1 LTLHLSPAGQS
12 AAEAPAVTVAGL
24 PAEPWWRDAVTYQV
38 YVRSFAD
45 GNGDGIG
52 DLRGI
57 RDRLAYLSELGVN
70 ALWLNPCFPSP
81 MADAGYDIA
90 DYRDVE
96 PSFGTLA
103 EMDALIEEAHRL
115 GIRVLLDIVPNHCSD
130 RHPRFQEALAAAPR
144 SAQRSWFWF
153 RPGRGPNGDEPPN
166 NWQSYFGGPA
176 WTRVTEPDGTPGQW
190 YLHLFASE
198 QPDFNWENPAVRED
212 FLTTLRFWFDR
223 GVDGFRIDSAA
234 ILVKDPL
241 LPDLDPAAG
250 PEQEHPYN
258 DRDGIHGIYQEW
270 RAVAD
275 SYDEPRALFG
285 EVWIA
290 DPQRFAKY
298 LRPQE
303 MHAAFNFPFLQCAW
317 EPAALRRVIDQTV
330 SFHRP
335 VGAPATWVLSNHDV
349 TRHVTRYG
357 RAETTFD
364 FDDRGHGRP
373 LDLALGTRRA
383 RAAALLYLALPGG
396 AYLYQGEEL
405 GLWEVEDIPDAL
417 RDDPMWRRT
426 GGENPGR
433 DGCRVPLPWSGRRPP
448 FGFSTPADAEA
459 EPWLPM
465 QPAAWREHTVEYQLG
480 DPDSMLELYRSALAL
495 RRSAPGLG
503 SERAS
508 LRWLDSAPEI
518 LAFRRGDD
526 SACVVNL
533 STEAVALPRYDT
545 LLLTSAPLT
554 DDGLLPPDCA
564 AWLRLS

>member
-1 LTLHLSPAGQS
+1 LTPHLTAPAQPAPTAAAPAGLL
-12 AAEAPAVTVAGL
+12 AD
-24 PAEPWWRDAVTYQV
+24 PWWRDAVTYQV

-57 RDRLAYLSELGVN
+57 REKLGYLAELGVN
-70 ALWLNPCFPSP
+70 AIWLNPCFPSP

-90 DYRDVE
+90 DYREIE
-96 PSFGTLA
+96 PSFGTLD
-103 EMDALIEEAHRL
+103 EMDALIAGAHER

-130 RHPRFQEALAAAPR
+130 RHPRFQEALRAEPR

-153 RPGRGPNGDEPPN
+153 RPGRGPGGDLPPN

-190 YLHLFASE
+190 YLHLFAPE
-198 QPDFNWENPAVRED
+198 QPDFNWENPEVRAD
-212 FLTTLRFWFDR
+212 FVKTLRFWFDR
-223 GVDGFRIDSAA
+223 GADGFRIDSAA
-234 ILVKDPL
+234 VLMKDPL
-241 LPDLDPAAG
+241 LPDLDPDAG
-250 PEQEHPYN
+250 PREPHPYN
-258 DRDGIHGIYQEW
+258 DRDGIHEIYQEW

-275 SYDEPRALFG
+275 SYDEPRVLFG

-303 MHAAFNFPFLQCAW
+303 MHAAFNFPFLRCAW
-317 EPAALRRVIDQTV
+317 DPRALRAVIDQTV
-330 SFHRP
+330 VFHRP

-357 RAETTFD
+357 RADTTFD

-373 LDLALGTRRA
+373 VDLELGTRRS

-405 GLWEVEDIPDAL
+405 GLWEVEDIPAEL
-417 RDDPMWRRT
+417 RQDPMWERT
-426 GGENPGR
+426 DGVNPGR
-433 DGCRVPLPWSGRRPP
+433 DGCRVPLPWSGARPP
-448 FGFSTPADAEA
+448 FGFSTAGDRQA
-459 EPWLPM
+459 EPWLPT
-465 QPAAWREHTVEYQLG
+465 QPVAWTEYTVQAQLD

-495 RRSAPGLG
+495 RRTEPGFG
-503 SERAS
+503 SERDP
-508 LRWLDSAPEI
+508 LRWMDSAEEV
-518 LAFRRGDD
+518 LSFRRGDTA
-526 SACVVNL
+526 ACVVNL
-533 STEAVALPRYDT
+533 SAEPIALPPHEAV
-545 LLLTSAPLT
+545 LLTSSPLT
-554 DDGLLPPDCA
+554 DGGLLPSDCA
-564 AWLRLS
+564 AWLKVG

>member
-1 LTLHLSPAGQS
+1 MTPHSPTAAPLGAS
-12 AAEAPAVTVAGL
+12 AAPGGL
-24 PAEPWWRDAVTYQV
+24 LTEPWWRDAVTYQV

-57 RDRLAYLSELGVN
+57 REKLGYLADLGVN
-70 ALWLNPCFPSP
+70 ALWLNPCFTSP

-90 DYRDVE
+90 DYRDIE
-96 PSFGTLA
+96 PSFGTVA
-103 EMDALIEEAHRL
+103 EMDALIADAHAL
-115 GIRVLLDIVPNHCSD
+115 GIRILLDVVPNHCSD
-130 RHPRFQEALAAAPR
+130 QHPKFQEALAAAPR
-144 SAQRSWFWF
+144 SPQRSWFWF

-190 YLHLFASE
+190 YLHLFAAE

-234 ILVKDPL
+234 VLVKDPL

-250 PEQEHPYN
+250 PDEEHPYN
-258 DRDGIHGIYQEW
+258 DRDGIHEIYQEW

-317 EPAALRRVIDQTV
+317 DPAALRRVIDQTV
-330 SFHRP
+330 AFHRP

-373 LDLALGTRRA
+373 LDLELGTRRA

-426 GGENPGR
+426 AGVNPGR
-433 DGCRVPLPWSGRRPP
+433 DGCRVPLPWSGQSAP
-448 FGFSTPADAEA
+448 FGFSTQPDAEA
-459 EPWLPM
+459 EPWLPT
-465 QPAAWREHTVEYQLG
+465 QPAAWREHTVEYQAG
-480 DPDSMLELYRSALAL
+480 DPDSMLELYRSALRL
-495 RRSAPGLG
+495 RRSVPGFG
-503 SERAS
+503 SERES

-518 LAFRRGDD
+518 LSFRRGTDA
-526 SACVVNL
+526 ACVVNL
-533 STEAVALPRYDT
+533 SAEPVALPEHDAV
-545 LLLTSAPLT
+545 LLTSSPLT
-554 DDGLLPPDCA
+554 DDGLLPSDA
-564 AWLRLS
+564 AVWLRLS